1 MWKLEFGQMVD
12 VPYSLVNSVRVAE
25 PIENFCFFMFK
36 NQLHIV
42 AANGPYLS
50 LVRVDEDGLKLLSTV
65 HAFQK
70 PVMKV
75 VYDQQRQRLIAAGLD
90 QQVKFFEIFEEETP
104 GELQLRLQYKIKLP
118 KAVFQFGIAADGQHF
133 SVGLADGSLI
143 IKSKQLEEFKEEQDD
158 EMKMILDNFQSSF
171 KSKAK
176 NYKYFYRG

>member
-1 MWKLEFGQMVD
+1 VCQAAHADNVKQVSFLPNTDNIVISAGQDKELKMWKLEFGQMVD

-75 VYDQQRQRLIAAGLD
+75 VYDQ
-90 QQVKFFEIFEEETP
+90 
-104 GELQLRLQYKIKLP
+104 
-118 KAVFQFGIAADGQHF
+118 
-133 SVGLADGSLI
+133 
-143 IKSKQLEEFKEEQDD
+143 
-158 EMKMILDNFQSSF
+158 
-171 KSKAK
+171 
-176 NYKYFYRG
+176 